1 MGNSKYD
8 LLVITGPTASG
19 KTKLAAYVAKEL
31 NGEIISAD
39 SRQVY
44 RRMDIGTG
52 KDLEDYIVDG
62 KLIPYHLIDIAE
74 PGEQYNAYKFVK
86 DFITAYDD
94 INKRGRVPI
103 LCGGT
108 GLYVSAVTMG
118 YEFYDG
124 EPDENL
130 RKELEQKPIEEL
142 QKMLLEKGI
151 TLNES
156 DFYNKRRLIRRL
168 ESVLTGGIEEK
179 IKVPSLNYLIV
190 ATQVS
195 KEVRRQKIHKRLIE
209 RLNSGM
215 IDEIEKLLKEVGK
228 DVLLSYGLEYKWVT
242 LYLTG
247 ELSYEEMVE
256 KLETEIN
263 RFAKRQM
270 TWFRGMER
278 KGIKIHW
285 IDTELSLTKKV
296 ELVKKLWQSES

>member
-1 MGNSKYD
+1 MGDNKYD

-31 NGEIISAD
+31 DGEIISAD

-52 KDLEDYIVDG
+52 KDLEDYTVEG
-62 KLIPYHLIDIAE
+62 KQIPYHLIDIAE
-74 PGEQYNAYKFVK
+74 PGEQYNAYRFVK
-86 DFITAYDD
+86 DFIAAYDE
-94 INKRGRVPI
+94 ITQRGKVPI

-108 GLYVSAVTMG
+108 GLYISAVTMG

-130 RKELEQKPIEEL
+130 RQELEQKPLEEL

-168 ESVLTGGIEEK
+168 ESVLTGGEDEK
-179 IKVPSLNYLIV
+179 IKVPLLNYLIV
-190 ATQVS
+190 ATKVS

-209 RLNSGM
+209 RLNEGM
-215 IDEIEKLLKEVGK
+215 IDEIERLLKEVGK

-242 LYLTG
+242 LYLLG
-247 ELSYEEMVE
+247 ELSYEEMVT

-278 KGIKIHW
+278 KGVKIHW
-285 IDTELSLTKKV
+285 IDAELPLSEKV
-296 ELVKKLWQSES
+296 EAVKKLWYDPA

>member
-1 MGNSKYD
+1 MGDSKYD

-19 KTKLAAYVAKEL
+19 KTKLAAYVAKKL
-31 NGEIISAD
+31 DGEIISAD

-52 KDLEDYIVDG
+52 KDLEDYTVEG
-62 KLIPYHLIDIAE
+62 KQIPYHLIDIAE
-74 PGEQYNAYKFVK
+74 PGEQYNAYRFVK
-86 DFITAYDD
+86 DFIAAYND
-94 INKRGRVPI
+94 ISRRGKVPV

-108 GLYVSAVTMG
+108 GLYISAVTMG

-124 EPDENL
+124 KPDENL
-130 RKELEQKPIEEL
+130 RQELEQKPLEEL

-168 ESVLTGGIEEK
+168 ESVLTGGKEEK

-190 ATQVS
+190 ATKVS

-209 RLNSGM
+209 RLNEGM
-215 IDEIEKLLKEVGK
+215 IDEIERLLKEVGK

-242 LYLTG
+242 LYLLG
-247 ELSYEEMVE
+247 ELSYEEMVT

-278 KGIKIHW
+278 KGVKIHW
-285 IDTELSLTKKV
+285 IDAELPLSEKV
-296 ELVKKLWQSES
+296 EAVKKLWYDPA